1 METLFNF
8 IHIRPPVEP
17 REDITS
23 ISLATESTFQEK
35 LREFAS
41 SDTPRE
47 KIKGQARK
55 FVASKAFI
63 GARESLLFDTQ
74 LRTVG
79 ASFDA
84 LQEASA
90 VDPDDLVAAV
100 EEAFGKSP
108 TELVAMAQY
117 QKELSVLKD
126 SILAIKFLPEEHRRP
141 LHHITQALRDMMLFQ
156 VLAEDAHQVD
166 LPERLRRYRQRSLL
180 MPEGLSLGSILR
192 SPRKKKQEPDPD
204 ETRKAFDE
212 GMANFKGILG
222 AIDELTRIDGQKL
235 VQSPVKPSKA
245 LLPPKALQPQSILK
259 AAFDKGYS
267 PYLSPLQS
275 AIASPSS
282 RVNPNM
288 TRAVPETDNAGM
300 LARMAEIDFSTPL
313 VMADKAP
320 MMARTT
326 FAGRTA
332 FEPSKPESRSFL
344 MTAEAGAKL
353 SKNTQQALKLRNL
366 SVTAQPVD
374 EVVSQ
379 LRVEAAAV
387 GQQLE
392 KLADPGVHRT
402 FKRIG
407 NTMVLINSPI
417 ATPWVMT
424 SMGISAGTLFPLPEL
439 LPLDVRVP
447 RTHGDVKPVGV
458 ADLLV
463 VKQFLK
469 RYEARDIAHIEN
481 VLQGEGKERT
491 HRRRNQTEELTFRE
505 VETTTSE
512 ERELEST
519 DRFEMARESSETI
532 QEDAKLKAGMSITA
546 KYGPAVEFS
555 ASVEGSYSRSK
566 TEVTKSAST
575 FSKEVTQRSSKKIA
589 ERVLERES
597 RKITTEV
604 EETNKHTLDNTG
616 GDGHVRGIYQWIEK
630 VYEAQMFNYG
640 LRTMFDF
647 MVPEPGAFLLEALRR
662 AHVSATELV
671 KPMPFSIRP
680 DQLTEF
686 NYHTW
691 VSAYHATDVT
701 PPPEPYI
708 TKSHDYN
715 AGGGDDKTDY
725 NHSSQIQIDEGYR
738 AIYATV
744 GVVGNTW
751 SDEASVDVVVGQ
763 RGNRISNAGIRVWHT
778 SLDNEVLAIPLAIN
792 SFDHS
797 DLAIAV
803 EVKCQRTDRAMAK
816 WRHETHAKLTTAYL
830 ARLAE
835 YEEKLAAL
843 KAEAGIV
850 IEGKSP
856 ALNQEIM
863 VDELKK
869 ACISIMTEQHYEL
882 FNAVETGS
890 NGLPQVN
897 LWENE
902 AEGPYVR
909 FFEQAFEW
917 EQMTWLTYPY
927 FWGRKSQWSDR
938 IAMEDADPLFNQ
950 FMKAGYCRVVV
961 PLRPGFE
968 GAVDHFMNFGEPW
981 MGGPLPA
988 VTSDLYLPIAEEIAE
1003 RLGRP
1008 GEEVPEGEP
1017 WEVRFPTSLVRLRD
1031 DGSLPAWE
1039 KDEEGNWLPVDG

>member
-8 IHIRPPVEP
+8 LHIRPPVEP

-23 ISLATESTFQEK
+23 ISLASESAFQEK
-35 LREFAS
+35 LREAAGA
-41 SDTPRE
+41 DAPRD
-47 KIKGQARK
+47 KLKAQARK
-55 FVASKAFI
+55 FVASKGFI
-63 GARESLLFDTQ
+63 GKPEGLRYQRELRQLAQRFDDQQQRDT
-74 LRTVG
+74 
-79 ASFDA
+79 A
-84 LQEASA
+84 
-90 VDPDDLVAAV
+90 DPDDLTAAV
-100 EEAFGKSP
+100 QDTFGKSP
-108 TELVAMAQY
+108 AELVGMAQF
-117 QKELSVLKD
+117 EADVTALRD

-141 LHHITQALRDMMLFQ
+141 LHHLTQALRDL
-156 VLAEDAHQVD
+156 VLIQQLADDAHQVD
-166 LPERLRRYRQRSLL
+166 TSERLRKYRKRSLV
-180 MPEGLSLGSILR
+180 MPEGLTLGSVL
-192 SPRKKKQEPDPD
+192 KTATPDNSD
-204 ETRKAFDE
+204 AEDKRRKAFDE
-212 GMANFKGILG
+212 GLSRFKGIL
-222 AIDELTRIDGQKL
+222 ATVEELTRIDGQKL
-235 VQSPVKPSKA
+235 VQTPVKASKA
-245 LLPPKALQPQSILK
+245 VLPPKEMQPRAILK
-259 AAFDKGYS
+259 QAFDKGYS

-275 AIASPSS
+275 VLAASDT
-282 RVNPNM
+282 RVNA
-288 TRAVPETDNAGM
+288 TRARAISATDNPE
-300 LARMAEIDFSTPL
+300 LIARAAAIDFSRPL

-320 MMARTT
+320 LMARTT
-326 FAGRTA
+326 FVGRTA
-332 FEPSKPESRSFL
+332 FEPSKPEGRNFL
-344 MTAEAGAKL
+344 MTAEAGRQL
-353 SKNTQQALKLRNL
+353 SKPAQETLKARALD
-366 SVTAQPVD
+366 VTAQPVD

-387 GQQLE
+387 GAQLE

-407 NTMVLINSPI
+407 NTMVMINSPI
-417 ATPWVMT
+417 ATPWVMET
-424 SMGISAGTLFPLPEL
+424 VGFIPGLLFPFPEL
-439 LPLDVRVP
+439 RPLDMRVP
-447 RTHGDVKPVGV
+447 HSHGDVRPVGI

-469 RYEARDIAHIEN
+469 RYEARDVAHIEN

-491 HRRRNQTEELTFRE
+491 HRRRNETEELLFRE
-505 VETTTSE
+505 AETTTTE

-519 DRFEMARESSETI
+519 DRFEMSRETSETI
-532 QEDAKLKAGMSITA
+532 QEDAKLKAGMSISA

-566 TEVTKSAST
+566 TEVTKAAST
-575 FSKEVTQRSSKKIA
+575 FSKEVTQRSATKIA
-589 ERVLERES
+589 ERVLERTS
-597 RKITTEV
+597 RKITTEI

-616 GDGHVRGIYQWIEK
+616 GDGHVRGIYQWVEK
-630 VYEAQMFNYG
+630 VYEAQVYNYG

-647 MVPEPGAFLLEALRR
+647 MVPEPGAFLIEALRR

-671 KPMPFSIRP
+671 KPMPFTIRP
-680 DQLTEF
+680 DQITEF

-691 VSAYHATDVT
+691 VAAYHATDVV

-708 TKSHDYN
+708 TKTHDYN

-725 NHSSQIQIDEGYR
+725 NHSTQIQIDEGYR

-744 GVVGNTW
+744 GVVANTW

-778 SLDNEVLAIPLAIN
+778 SLDNEVQAIPLAIN
-792 SFDHS
+792 TFDHS

-816 WRHETHAKLTTAYL
+816 WRHDTHAKLTNAYR

-843 KAEAGIV
+843 KAEAGIM

-869 ACISIMTEQHYEL
+869 ACISIMTEQHYER
-882 FNAVETGS
+882 FNAIETGS
-890 NGLPQVN
+890 NGMPQVN

-927 FWGRKSQWSDR
+927 FWGRKSEWSDR

-950 FMKAGYCRVVV
+950 FLKAGYCRVVV

-981 MGGPLPA
+981 MGGPLPP
-988 VTSDLYLPIAEEIAE
+988 VTSELYLPIAEEIAE
-1003 RLGRP
+1003 RLDRP
-1008 GEEVPEGEP
+1008 GDEIPEGDP

-1039 KDEEGNWLPVDG
+1039 KDEEGNWLPVGE